1 MKIAVAV
8 CILSL
13 SGIATASA
21 GEVGTK
27 APTGIP
33 TLTTNQ
39 RAEPVLG
46 TQQRN
51 SPLEQNIHFGASMLA
66 YKKASLMNY
75 WSELGYSGDLLR
87 SLAGSISDA
96 TFSRARKM
104 LPQFANLSSQ
114 EMTSAIQQ
122 AVTGGRYQQA
132 NQLLVAS
139 LMELEARQIK

>member
-8 CILSL
+8 CMLSL

-27 APTGIP
+27 APVGIP
-33 TLTTNQ
+33 TFTTNQ

-51 SPLEQNIHFGASMLA
+51 WPLERNIHFGASMFA

-75 WSELGYSGDLLR
+75 WSELGYSGDLLQR
-87 SLAGSISDA
+87 LAGSVSEA
-96 TFSRARKM
+96 TFSSARKM
-104 LPQFANLSSQ
+104 RLRFSGLSSQ
-114 EMTSAIQQ
+114 EMTDAIQQ

-139 LMELEARQIK
+139 LMELEARKIK